1 VNSRLQGLLEPRRER
16 LRDAV
21 LMAALFGAYVGSAKV
36 GIELSVA
43 HGVITPVWAPT
54 GISLAALFLYGPRLW
69 PAVALGALVANATS
83 GASGLDSVFIAAGN
97 TLEAL
102 VGSVL
107 LRRVG
112 FRPALD
118 RVRDIFLLVLLGA
131 VASTAVSATN
141 GVTTLWLSGE
151 IDGSHYA
158 SEWLLWWV
166 GDGMG
171 DLIVAALLFVLSTRP
186 HRPLDRPARLE
197 GIVLLGLLVGVSSVV
212 FLGGQWRYPHLLFP
226 LLIWA
231 VLRYHQLGA
240 VTSSFVLAATAI
252 VGAVQGTIPLGD
264 RSGTEIVQ
272 ILEALTA
279 GVAISLL
286 ILGAVLAERT
296 KAVSELARAHAGL
309 EEAQELA
316 RIGSWEWDI
325 PENRVTWSDELY
337 RLWGL
342 EPASEEITY
351 ERYLASIH
359 PEDRELARSTIEHAQ
374 SAGTPFAFDHRVLL
388 PDRRERWIHG
398 SGRVIAD
405 EAGAPVRMLGT
416 AQDITERKQIDDLR
430 DSILSA
436 VSHELR
442 TPLTSI
448 IGFAVTLKER
458 GDSVAETTRRQM
470 IDHLVR
476 QAKKLDYLLSDLLDL
491 DRLRRGF
498 VRPTFRPTDIG
509 RLVTQVASGHVSDT
523 HEIDVRVISAVAE
536 VDAPKVERIV
546 DNLLANAVR
555 HTPPGTGVSIRV
567 ETGDGGVLI
576 AVDDS
581 GPGVAQED
589 REQIFEIF
597 NRGGEGDDRVP
608 GTGIG
613 LSLVAQFTAL
623 HGGRAWVEPSP
634 SGGASF
640 RVLLPQQRP
649 PPHQD
654 LSARR
659 P

>member
-1 VNSRLQGLLEPRRER
+1 LNSRLQGLLEPRRKR
-16 LRDAV
+16 FRDAV

-54 GISLAALFLYGPRLW
+54 GIALAALFLYGPKLW

-83 GASGLDSVFIAAGN
+83 GASGLDAIFIAAGN

-107 LRRVG
+107 LRRVR

-131 VASTAVSATN
+131 VVSTAVSATN

-151 IDGSHYA
+151 IEGSHYA

-171 DLIVAALLFVLSTRP
+171 DLIVAPLLFVLSTRP
-186 HRPLDRPARLE
+186 HRRLDRRARLE
-197 GIVLLGLLVGVSSVV
+197 GLVLLGLLVVVSSVV

-240 VTSSFVLAATAI
+240 VTSSFVLAAVAI

-342 EPASEEITY
+342 EPESGEITY
-351 ERYLASIH
+351 ERYLDSIH
-359 PEDRELARSTIEHAQ
+359 PKDRELARSTIEHAHA
-374 SAGTPFAFDHRVLL
+374 AGTPFAFDHRVLL
-388 PDRRERWIHG
+388 PDGRKRWIHG

-405 EAGAPVRMLGT
+405 ESGAPVRMVGT
-416 AQDITERKQIDDLR
+416 AQDITERRQIDDLR

-458 GDSVAETTRRQM
+458 GDSVAETTRGEM

-476 QAKKLDYLLSDLLDL
+476 QANKLDYLLSDLLDL
-491 DRLRRGF
+491 DRLRRGL

-567 ETGDGGVLI
+567 ETGEGGVLI

-581 GPGVAQED
+581 GPGVAHEH

-597 NRGGEGDDRVP
+597 NRGGGGDDRVA

-640 RVLLPQQRP
+640 RVFLPEQRP
-649 PPHQD
+649 
-654 LSARR
+654 S
-659 P
+659 

>member
-1 VNSRLQGLLEPRRER
+1 LNSRLQGFLEPRRER
-16 LRDAV
+16 VRDLA
-21 LMAALFGAYVGSAKV
+21 LMSVLFGAYVVSAKV

-54 GISLAALFLYGPRLW
+54 GIALAALFLYGPRLW

-83 GASGLDSVFIAAGN
+83 GASGVDAIFISVGN

-107 LRRVG
+107 LRRAG
-112 FRPALD
+112 FRPALG
-118 RVRDIFLLVLLGA
+118 RMRDIFLLVLLGA
-131 VASTAVSATN
+131 AFSTAISATN

-151 IDGSHYA
+151 IDRSDYG

-171 DLIVAALLFVLSTRP
+171 DLIVAPLIFVLAMRP
-186 HRPLDRPARLE
+186 DRRLDRRARLE
-197 GIVLLGLLVGVSSVV
+197 GLLLLGLLVGVSSIV

-226 LLIWA
+226 VLIWA
-231 VLRYHQLGA
+231 VLRFHQMGA
-240 VTSSFVLAATAI
+240 VTSSFVVAAVAI
-252 VGAVQGTIPLGD
+252 VGAVHGTIPLGD

-296 KAVSELARAHAGL
+296 KALTDLARAHASL
-309 EEAQELA
+309 KEAQEVA
-316 RIGSWEWDI
+316 HIGSWEWDI

-337 RLWGL
+337 HLWGL
-342 EPASEEITY
+342 EPSSEEMTY
-351 ERYLASIH
+351 ERYLESLH
-359 PEDRELARSTIEHAQ
+359 PEDRELARRTIEAAQ
-374 SAGTPFAFDHRVLL
+374 AAGMPFAFDHRITL
-388 PDRRERWIHG
+388 PDGRVRWIHG
-398 SGRVIAD
+398 SGRVIVD
-405 EAGAPVRMLGT
+405 DTGTPVRMLGT
-416 AQDITERKQIDDLR
+416 SQDITERRQIDELR

-448 IGFAVTLKER
+448 IGFAVTLKEK
-458 GDSVAETTRRQM
+458 GGHLAETTQREM
-470 IDHLVR
+470 IDHLAR
-476 QAKKLDYLLSDLLDL
+476 QANKLDGLLSDLLDL
-491 DRLRRGF
+491 DRLRHGL
-498 VRPTFRPTDIG
+498 VRPTFRATDIG

-523 HEIDVRVISAVAE
+523 HEIDVRAVSAIAE

-546 DNLLANAVR
+546 DNLLANALR
-555 HTPPGTGVSIRV
+555 HTPAGTGVSVRV
-567 ETGDGGVLI
+567 EAAQGGVLI

-581 GPGVAQED
+581 GPGVAEEH
-589 REQIFEIF
+589 RELIFEIF
-597 NRGGEGDDRVP
+597 NRGGGNDRAP

-623 HGGRAWVEPSP
+623 HGGRAWVEESP
-634 SGGASF
+634 AGGASF
-640 RVLLPQQRP
+640 RVFLPEQQ
-649 PPHQD
+649 
-654 LSARR
+654 SS
-659 P
+659 